1 MQPLCLLNIVIS
13 LLGIFF
19 GRFLNVYLSW
29 KLPTESFVLRPD
41 CFCCKHEILKQY
53 PVIEFFNGL
62 LYLVVIQ
69 VNGWYFISLVYC
81 FLASA
86 LIVISIM
93 DYYTYVIPYELN
105 IIVMVL
111 GVIHL
116 FLDNIHWKTYV
127 MGFFVVSVFLY
138 LIYVITKGTGIGGG
152 DIKLMAVSGL
162 LLGWD
167 KIIVAFFAG
176 CIIGVLVHLLRMV
189 VSRVNNRFALGP
201 YLSGGIFIAALWGK
215 EIIAWY
221 LT

>member
-1 MQPLCLLNIVIS
+1 MLPLFLLNIVIF
-13 LLGIFF
+13 LLGIIF

-29 KLPTESFVLRPD
+29 KLPTESFVLRLD
-41 CFCCKHEILKQY
+41 YFCCKHEILKQY

-62 LYLVVIQ
+62 LYLIVFQI
-69 VNGWYFISLVYC
+69 NGWYSISLVYC
-81 FLASA
+81 FMASA

-93 DYYTYVIPYELN
+93 DYCTFIIPYELN
-105 IIVMVL
+105 IFIMVL

-116 FLDNIHWKTYV
+116 FLNFIHWKTYV

-138 LIYVITKGTGIGGG
+138 FIYAITKGTGIGGG

-167 KIIVAFFAG
+167 KIILAFLVG
-176 CIIGVLVHLLRMV
+176 CITGVFVHLLRMIM
-189 VSRVNNRFALGP
+189 SHVNHRFALGP

-221 LT
+221 YA

>member
-1 MQPLCLLNIVIS
+1 MEN
-13 LLGIFF
+13 
-19 GRFLNVYLSW
+19 
-29 KLPTESFVLRPD
+29 FVLCSD
-41 CFCCKHEILKQY
+41 NINSSEQLKWFYEILKQY
-53 PVIEFFNGL
+53 PVMEFFNGL
-62 LYLVVIQ
+62 LYLVVFQI
-69 VNGWYFISLVYC
+69 NGWYSISLVYC
-81 FLASA
+81 FMASA
-86 LIVISIM
+86 LIIISIM
-93 DYYTYVIPYELN
+93 DYCTFVIPYELN
-105 IIVMVL
+105 IFIMVL

-116 FLDNIHWKTYV
+116 FLDYIHWKTYV

-167 KIIVAFFAG
+167 KIIVAFFVG

-189 VSRVNNRFALGP
+189 VRRVNHRFALGP

-221 LT
+221 YA